1 MKRAYATQRN
11 GQWSNGTRTHRQQG
25 GYKIE
30 FVKIDEKI
38 RDRQKKYGIQDRI
51 KEIDKKTRVRQ
62 KKYEIQDR
70 IQEIDKK

>member
-1 MKRAYATQRN
+1 MDNGATGPEHIDNRK
-11 GQWSNGTRTHRQQG
+11 

-62 KKYEIQDR
+62 KK
-70 IQEIDKK
+70 